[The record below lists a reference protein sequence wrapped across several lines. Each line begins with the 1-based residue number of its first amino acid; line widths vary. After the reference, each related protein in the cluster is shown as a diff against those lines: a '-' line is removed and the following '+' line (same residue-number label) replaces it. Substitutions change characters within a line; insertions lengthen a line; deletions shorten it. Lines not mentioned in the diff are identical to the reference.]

1 MLKFLSCKGQIRARL
16 NCQCTVESLQH
27 VFDLNTERRHLFN
40 TIYGHLYDLYM
51 LSKYKENDQM
61 YRAQDYTVYINVN
74 FKEPAFTTSIF
85 NTRFSSMM
93 NNRSNKQ
100 ILNYCIITILSHT
113 QYLHLNFFS
122 SKSLVTNIWFL
133 TLEVFHQKIS
143 CAWLNYIT
151 KLY

>member
-1 MLKFLSCKGQIRARL
+1 
-16 NCQCTVESLQH
+16 
-27 VFDLNTERRHLFN
+27 
-40 TIYGHLYDLYM
+40 
-51 LSKYKENDQM
+51 M

-113 QYLHLNFFS
+113 
-122 SKSLVTNIWFL
+122 
-133 TLEVFHQKIS
+133 
-143 CAWLNYIT
+143 
-151 KLY
+151 